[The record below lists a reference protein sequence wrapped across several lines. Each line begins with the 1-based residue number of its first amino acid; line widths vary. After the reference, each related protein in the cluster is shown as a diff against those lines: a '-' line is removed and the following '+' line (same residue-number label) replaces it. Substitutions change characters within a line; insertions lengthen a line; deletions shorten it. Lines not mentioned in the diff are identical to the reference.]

1 MRAFIYGETETKERM
16 LIIYESECMQVL
28 MERARRFAR
37 SAAAVLISGESGTGK
52 ELLARSIHE
61 NSDRKKDLYLQVN
74 CAALSDQLIES
85 ELFGHEA
92 GAFTGATFARVG
104 RLESVGSG
112 TLFLDEIGELPAG
125 TQAKLL
131 RVLEEREYQRVGSNE
146 TRTVTA
152 RIVVATNRC
161 LGREVQAGRFR
172 EDLFHRV
179 NVLSLKLPPLR
190 ERKEDLPALIGYF
203 LKRFQHEG
211 ECRVERFSPTAMQQL
226 CDYDWPG
233 NIRELRNTILR
244 SCVLAR
250 HQEVTDIEF
259 LGNSEQ
265 PAEHIEISE
274 SLLKLPL
281 DEIERRIIMLQLFR
295 NKGNKTAAAETLG
308 VTSRT
313 LRNKIERYRKLGYVA

>member
-1 MRAFIYGETETKERM
+1 M

-37 SAAAVLISGESGTGK
+37 SSAAVLISGESGTGK

-61 NSDRKKDLYLQVN
+61 NSDRCKDLYLQVN

-92 GAFTGATFARVG
+92 GAFTGATYTRVG
-104 RLESVGSG
+104 RLETVGSG

-146 TRTVTA
+146 TRTVRA
-152 RIVVATNRC
+152 RIVAATNRC
-161 LGREVQAGRFR
+161 LGREVRAGRFR

-190 ERKEDLPALIGYF
+190 DRREDLPALIDYF

-211 ECRVERFSPTAMQQL
+211 EFRVERFSAAAMQQL
-226 CDYDWPG
+226 CEYDWPG

-250 HQEVTDIEF
+250 QSEISEIEF

-265 PAEHIEISE
+265 PTEQIEISE

-281 DEIERRIIMLQLFR
+281 DEIERRIIMMQLIR
-295 NKGNKTAAAETLG
+295 NNGNKTAAAETLG